1 MDNYNKI
8 KTAIIND
15 RMDKVSKFRYIT
27 NLLHGF
33 NINKIDGDGYTLLHH
48 ACENQHNDI
57 VKLLLDND
65 ADPNIGDKSFNL
77 TPLHWATEYED
88 EDMIKLLIYKGA
100 DPELPDI
107 HGDKPNNNELTKMI
121 HEEYLSD
128 ISKLL
133 KSEQK
138 LALAKTDDIEVD
150 LIETISKLIT
160 SPSKIELIHRF
171 IKQADENQHSNI
183 IKIYKERLN
192 KANNI
197 SNPQES
203 EKERIKIVGQFIN
216 YIHRK
221 NRKGSNK
228 KTNKKKKKE
237 KTNKKKKKEKKTN
250 KKKKKEKKKK
260 SKSHVKRIQ

>member
-1 MDNYNKI
+1 MDKYNKI

-33 NINKIDGDGYTLLHH
+33 NINKIDSDGYTLLHH

-88 EDMIKLLIYKGA
+88 EDMIKLLIYSGA
-100 DPELPDI
+100 NPELPDI
-107 HGDKPNNNELTKMI
+107 HGDKPNNNDSTKRI
-121 HEEYLSD
+121 HAEYLSN

-138 LALAKTDDIEVD
+138 LSFAKTDHIDFD
-150 LIETISKLIT
+150 LIETISRLIT
-160 SPSKIELIHRF
+160 SPSQTDLIHRF
-171 IKQADENQHSNI
+171 IKQADDNQHNNI

-203 EKERIKIVGQFIN
+203 EKERIKIVTQFIR
-216 YIHRK
+216 YIQRK
-221 NRKGSNK
+221 NKKGS
-228 KTNKKKKKE
+228 KTKKKN
-237 KTNKKKKKEKKTN
+237 TS
-250 KKKKKEKKKK
+250 KKKK
-260 SKSHVKRIQ
+260 SKKKKSKKKSI

>member
-1 MDNYNKI
+1 MDKDNKI

-33 NINKIDGDGYTLLHH
+33 NINKIDGDGNTLLHH

-88 EDMIKLLIYKGA
+88 EDMIKLLIYSGA
-100 DPELPDI
+100 NPELPDI
-107 HGDKPNNNELTKMI
+107 HGDKPNNNDLTKRI
-121 HEEYLSD
+121 HDEYLSN

-138 LALAKTDDIEVD
+138 LSFAKTEDISLD
-150 LIETISKLIT
+150 LIETISRLMI
-160 SPSKIELIHRF
+160 SPSQTDLIHRF
-171 IKQADENQHSNI
+171 IKQADDNQHNNI
-183 IKIYKERLN
+183 IKIYKDRLN
-192 KANNI
+192 NANSI
-197 SNPQES
+197 SDPQEL
-203 EKERIKIVGQFIN
+203 EKERIKIVTQFIR
-216 YIHRK
+216 YIQRK
-221 NRKGSNK
+221 KGSK
-228 KTNKKKKKE
+228 IYH
-237 KTNKKKKKEKKTN
+237 
-250 KKKKKEKKKK
+250 KK
-260 SKSHVKRIQ
+260 SKSKKSKSKKSKSKKSKSKKYKSKKKHKSKKHKSKKLK

>member
-1 MDNYNKI
+1 MDKYNKI

-88 EDMIKLLIYKGA
+88 EDMIKLLIYSGA
-100 DPELPDI
+100 NPELPDI
-107 HGDKPNNNELTKMI
+107 HGDKPNNNDSTKRI
-121 HEEYLSD
+121 HAEYLSN

-138 LALAKTDDIEVD
+138 LSFAKTEHIDFD
-150 LIETISKLIT
+150 LIETIGRLIT
-160 SPSKIELIHRF
+160 SPSQTDIIHRF
-171 IKQADENQHSNI
+171 IKQADDNQHNNI
-183 IKIYKERLN
+183 IKIYKDRLN
-192 KANNI
+192 KANSI
-197 SNPQES
+197 SDPQES
-203 EKERIKIVGQFIN
+203 EKERIKIVTQFIR
-216 YIHRK
+216 YIQRK
-221 NRKGSNK
+221 NKKGS
-228 KTNKKKKKE
+228 KTKKKN
-237 KTNKKKKKEKKTN
+237 TS
-250 KKKKKEKKKK
+250 KKKK
-260 SKSHVKRIQ
+260 SKKKKSKKKSI

>member
-1 MDNYNKI
+1 MDKYNKI

-88 EDMIKLLIYKGA
+88 EDMIKLLIYSGA
-100 DPELPDI
+100 NPELPDI
-107 HGDKPNNNELTKMI
+107 HGDKPNNNDSTKRI
-121 HEEYLSD
+121 HAEYLSN

-138 LALAKTDDIEVD
+138 LSFAKTDHIDFD
-150 LIETISKLIT
+150 LIETISRLIT
-160 SPSKIELIHRF
+160 SPSQTDLIHRF
-171 IKQADENQHSNI
+171 IKQADDNQHNNI
-183 IKIYKERLN
+183 IKIYKDRLN
-192 KANNI
+192 KANSI
-197 SNPQES
+197 SDPQES
-203 EKERIKIVGQFIN
+203 EKERIKIVTQFIR
-216 YIHRK
+216 YIQRK
-221 NRKGSNK
+221 NKKGS
-228 KTNKKKKKE
+228 KTKKKN
-237 KTNKKKKKEKKTN
+237 TS
-250 KKKKKEKKKK
+250 KKKK
-260 SKSHVKRIQ
+260 SKKKKSKKKSI